1 MAANGL
7 IGRYHFFSWAGAGL
21 RLALRNADNPAV
33 PAPIRPQLKAELTI
47 QAEKA
52 GAVAD
57 TKTAD
62 MTVNIFGPADVL
74 GIDPRLVVRTEPRH
88 LTANFEPNYLTA
100 IDFAEPDLPWLMTP
114 AAPSGDR
121 LRPWICLVALR
132 PGEFQFSAEAP
143 HPLPRISV
151 TALDALPDPGV
162 SWAWAHVQVAG
173 DLPANGL
180 AGVLAT
186 APENVISRLLCPRQL
201 DPDEHYFSFLVPA
214 FEAGRL
220 SGLGLDST
228 SVTTDVAAWPPT
240 PGAASLDLPYY
251 YSFEFHT
258 SDRGDFES
266 MVRQTVP
273 RVLPPEVG
281 IRPMDVDHP
290 ASPPFP
296 GAGPPLG
303 LGGALRSVQTTETDW
318 QDPGKAAFQ
327 ASLQDLI
334 NLTTPPNDDP
344 DHPNP
349 KDPQVVPSIYG
360 CWAAAVR
367 SADRAGGRWI
377 DTVNL
382 DPRHRAEAGF
392 GTRVVGQERNA
403 LLASAWAQVGGVE
416 LANQRLRQ
424 AQLSRMSSLA
434 AYGKHFTSVTDEVM
448 LSLTQAVHSKL
459 LASPQTVTATI
470 AQTRLP
476 VRAFSGAFRR
486 VARPQG
492 PLRRRQGVTGST
504 AATVAARINA
514 GDVRMV
520 PPTRDPNGMQSIDAT
535 ADSLIPA
542 WIPGWLR
549 PLLQYALG
557 IVAAIFLALAALVL
571 VIGIAAGAVGAA
583 LAIAGAI
590 LAIGAVL
597 AVWLYRKLPAW
608 TAAGSIRFER
618 LTPQTIAAAGPR
630 STFAVVP
637 AGQPYDVAT
646 GTGTDTPEAARFR
659 QATEGLALGIQ
670 AAAKDSPP
678 PPAADLAALRA
689 TVQLRLDPAATVP
702 TYALARVL
710 TGPMLVW
717 APGDPI
723 APIMACPVIDQPMY
737 EPLRNLSQE
746 YLLPGLENIPPDTM
760 ALVITNQPFIESY
773 MVGLNHE
780 MARQLLWERYPT
792 DLRGSPFRQFWDVR
806 SYVPEPGGPADPA
819 ALAEMLRDIKPINQ
833 WPLTNSLGEN
843 GNRPQLVPENLVL
856 LLCNELLRRYPDA
869 LIYARQAQWD
879 AKEHKRT
886 LGQAE
891 KWPLFRGT
899 LNPNIT
905 FFGFDLTPGQA
916 RGGDPSQ
923 GGDPGWFFVFQ
934 QHPHERRFG
943 LEPLAKDPVKAWA
956 DLAWSDFPWQPQGP
970 GAPLFLSPDLQPQN
984 LGVMGPSD
992 AKNSWGIN
1000 AAQTAYILDRAPALI
1015 AVHASL
1021 MLPLG
1026 AS

>member
-1 MAANGL
+1 MAANGV
-7 IGRYHFFSWAGAGL
+7 IGQYHFFSWAGAGL
-21 RLALRNADNPAV
+21 RLALRNADDPAA
-33 PAPIRPQLKAELTI
+33 PAPIRPQLTAELTV

-52 GAVAD
+52 GAVSD
-57 TKTAD
+57 TKTVD
-62 MTVNIFGPADVL
+62 IPVNIFGPADVL

-88 LTANFEPNYLTA
+88 LTANFEPSYLTA
-100 IDFAEPDLPWLMTP
+100 IDFAEADLPWLMTP
-114 AAPSGDR
+114 AAPNGAR
-121 LRPWICLVALR
+121 LRPWMSLIALKLS
-132 PGEFQFSAEAP
+132 EFQFSAEAP
-143 HPLPRISV
+143 HPLPKISV
-151 TALDALPDPGV
+151 SALDALPDLTV

-173 DLPANGL
+173 DLPANGV

-186 APENVISRLLCPRQL
+186 APENVTSRLLCPRQL

-228 SVTTDVAAWPPT
+228 GVTTDVPAWPPAQ
-240 PGAASLDLPYY
+240 GAISLDLPYY
-251 YSFEFHT
+251 FSFEFHT

-281 IRPMDVDHP
+281 IRPMDVSQP
-290 ASPPFP
+290 APSPFP

-303 LGGALRSVQTTETDW
+303 LGGALRSVRTADTDW
-318 QDPGKAAFQ
+318 QDPSKAAFQ
-327 ASLQDLI
+327 ASLEELI

-344 DHPNP
+344 DNPNP
-349 KDPQVVPSIYG
+349 KDPQVVPPIYG

-367 SADRAGGRWI
+367 GTNRAGNRWI
-377 DTVNL
+377 DTLNL

-392 GTRVVGQERNA
+392 GARVVGQERNA
-403 LLASAWAQVGGVE
+403 LLASAWAQVAGIE

-424 AQLSRMSSLA
+424 AQLSRLSSLA
-434 AYGKHFTSVTDEVM
+434 AYSRHFTPLADEVM

-459 LASPQTVTATI
+459 LASPRTVDATI

-486 VARPQG
+486 LARPHG
-492 PLRRRQGVTGST
+492 PLRRRQGATGTT

-514 GDVRMV
+514 GDVRLV

-535 ADSLIPA
+535 AGSLIPA
-542 WIPGWLR
+542 WIPRWLR
-549 PLLQYALG
+549 PLLPHALG
-557 IVAAIFLALAALVL
+557 IVGVIVLALVALVLPIGLAAGTLGAALV
-571 VIGIAAGAVGAA
+571 IAAVIVAIGAA
-583 LAIAGAI
+583 LE
-590 LAIGAVL
+590 
-597 AVWLYRKLPAW
+597 VWVYRQLPAW
-608 TAAGSIRFER
+608 TAAETIRFGR
-618 LTPQTIAAAGPR
+618 LTPQTIAADGPR
-630 STFAVVP
+630 PTFTVVP
-637 AGQPYDVAT
+637 ADQPYGVAT
-646 GTGTDTPEAARFR
+646 GTGADAPEAVRFR
-659 QATEGLALGIQ
+659 QATESLALGLQ
-670 AAAKDSPP
+670 AALKDPP
-678 PPAADLAALRA
+678 LPPAADIAALRA
-689 TVQLRLDPAATVP
+689 TVQMRLDPATTVP
-702 TYALARVL
+702 AYALARVRIDPGL
-710 TGPMLVW
+710 IW
-717 APGDPI
+717 APTDPV
-723 APIMACPVIDQPMY
+723 APIMAYPVIDQPMY

-760 ALVITNQPFIESY
+760 ALVVTNHPFIESY

-792 DLRGSPFRQFWDVR
+792 DLRGSPLRQFWDVR
-806 SYVPEPGGPADPA
+806 SYVPQPGDPGDPA

-843 GNRPQLVPENLVL
+843 GNRPQLVAENLVL

-879 AKEHKRT
+879 AKEQMRT
-886 LGQAE
+886 LGDAE

-899 LNPNIT
+899 LDPNIT

-916 RGGDPSQ
+916 RGSDPSE

-943 LEPLAKDPVKAWA
+943 LEPLAKDPVQTWA
-956 DLAWSDFPWQPQGP
+956 DLAWSDFPLQPQVP
-970 GAPLFLSPDLQPQN
+970 GGPLFLSPSVQPQN
-984 LGVMGPSD
+984 LGAMGSSD
-992 AKNSWGIN
+992 AKNSWGID
-1000 AAQTAYILDRAPALI
+1000 AAKTAYILDRAPALI

-1021 MLPLG
+1021 MLPSE
-1026 AS
+1026 AN